1 MIMMEMAVNR
11 FGITETDVL
20 TALGVLTLRSAA
32 TESKLDAT
40 DLLALSY
47 IRGHLACGRTPPV
60 AWLVDTA
67 NSTRFRY
74 KVAGAASAGLV
85 RFALDY
91 AATRFRPTDRIPG
104 KLGAHFDWY
113 LAVKETTYL
122 EHRGEDSPGVNLNEN
137 LRARLASDAMRH
149 RDLSKATLDA
159 WRAEWEQAVRGLD
172 RWRSYRVA

>member
-1 MIMMEMAVNR
+1 MAANR
-11 FGITETDVL
+11 FAIAETDVL
-20 TALGVLTLRSAA
+20 TALGVLAIRSGA
-32 TESKLDAT
+32 TEARLDTT

-74 KVAGAASAGLV
+74 KVAGADALGLA

-91 AATRFRPTDRIPG
+91 AATRFRPADRTPG

-113 LAVKETTYL
+113 LAVKETTHL
-122 EHRGEDSPGVNLNEN
+122 EHPGEDSPGVMLDEN
-137 LRARLASDAMRH
+137 LRSRLATDALRH
-149 RDLSKATLDA
+149 RDLPKSTLDA
-159 WRAEWEQAVRGLD
+159 WRAEWEQAVRSLD